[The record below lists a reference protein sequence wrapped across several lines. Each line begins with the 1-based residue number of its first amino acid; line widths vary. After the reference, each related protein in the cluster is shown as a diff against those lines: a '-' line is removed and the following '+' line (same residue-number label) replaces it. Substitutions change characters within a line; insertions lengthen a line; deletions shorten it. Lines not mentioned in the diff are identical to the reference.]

1 MRIDSLIL
9 SEIVIFPELFLG
21 ISIIYLVLH
30 CTFLTVKQNYPLIQS
45 SLTFLSVLVLFL
57 SFCLLLNDSLAILN
71 INSFNNTLV
80 NDYLSFTVKG
90 FTLTLSL
97 FCLLIIRS
105 YLINQKLNNFEYV
118 LLILFSVLGLL
129 FLCCSN
135 DLITAYLALELQS
148 LSFYVL
154 AAFKKN
160 SSFSVDA
167 GIKYFILGALS
178 SSLFLLG
185 SSILYLS
192 AGTIC
197 FSDFKDL
204 FNSVFFVENNKHFSD
219 FLELFGD
226 IENPRMIYYLITNPE
241 FMGGFDMEFID
252 LPFLKLLMLEGNL
265 MFEPVTNFI
274 LFLIYP
280 EHILVGYGLEKFF
293 SSQHLN
299 TDLSLIYNLAKFGLL
314 LILISLFFKLAIAPF
329 HIWSP
334 DVYENSPSSS
344 TLFFSIIP
352 KLAIF
357 VLLIR
362 IFYNSFSG
370 FVDEWRQ
377 FMIIFVILTTIVGS
391 FGGLEQR
398 KLKSLLVYSS
408 ISHMGYSLIAFS
420 VETFESFQMLFCY
433 LFVYSFSGL
442 CVWSIFISTQLK
454 SNYFQKQNKDLTD
467 LTSLGKSNN
476 ILAVFF
482 STVLFSIAG
491 FPPMIGFLVKISI
504 FLTAIESNMFFVALI
519 CILCSVIGTFYYIRL
534 VKILFFEKIIAGK
547 LYYPINY
554 FNSLLISLLFFLFL
568 FLFINPTLL
577 FLFSHKLS
585 LLTLI

>member
-9 SEIVIFPELFLG
+9 SEIVVFPELFLG

-30 CTFLTVKQNYPLIQS
+30 FTFLSVKKSYPLVQS

-57 SFCLLLNDSLAILN
+57 SLCLLLNDSLVYLN
-71 INSFNNTLV
+71 LNSFNNTLV
-80 NDYLSFTVKG
+80 NDYLSFIVKG
-90 FTLTLSL
+90 FTISLSL
-97 FCLLIIRS
+97 FCLLIIRP
-105 YLINQKLNNFEYV
+105 YLINQKVNNFEYV

-154 AAFKKN
+154 AALKKN

-178 SSLFLLG
+178 SSLFLFG
-185 SSILYLS
+185 SSILY
-192 AGTIC
+192 ATTGTVC

-204 FNSVFFVENNKHFSD
+204 FNVEFNNVENSIEFDKSN
-219 FLELFGD
+219 FLEEVVSPLVALHLMHFITGNGD
-226 IENPRMIYYLITNPE
+226 YINNISGVAQFALDY
-241 FMGGFDMEFID
+241 D
-252 LPFLKLLMLEGNL
+252 K
-265 MFEPVTNFI
+265 
-274 LFLIYP
+274 
-280 EHILVGYGLEKFF
+280 
-293 SSQHLN
+293 
-299 TDLSLIYNLAKFGLL
+299 TDLGFIYNLSKFGLL

-329 HIWSP
+329 HVWSP

-344 TLFFSIIP
+344 TLFFSIVP

-362 IFYNSFSG
+362 IFYLSFSG
-370 FVDEWRQ
+370 FVDAWRH
-377 FMIIFVILTTIVGS
+377 FMAIFVILTTIIGS

-433 LFVYSFSGL
+433 LLIYSFSGL
-442 CVWSIFISTQLK
+442 CIWSIFISIRLK
-454 SNYFQKQNKDLTD
+454 SNYLQKQNKDLTD
-467 LTSLGKSNN
+467 LTALGKSNN
-476 ILAVFF
+476 TLAIFF
-482 STVLFSIAG
+482 STVLFSVAG
-491 FPPMIGFLVKISI
+491 FPPMVGFLVKISI
-504 FLTAIESNMFFVALI
+504 FLTAIESNMFFVPFI

-534 VKILFFEKIIAGK
+534 IKILFFEKVIAGK
-547 LYYPINY
+547 LYFSINY
-554 FNSLLISLLFFLFL
+554 FNALLISSLFYLFL
-568 FLFINPTLL
+568 FLFVNPTLL

-585 LLTLI
+585 LLVMT